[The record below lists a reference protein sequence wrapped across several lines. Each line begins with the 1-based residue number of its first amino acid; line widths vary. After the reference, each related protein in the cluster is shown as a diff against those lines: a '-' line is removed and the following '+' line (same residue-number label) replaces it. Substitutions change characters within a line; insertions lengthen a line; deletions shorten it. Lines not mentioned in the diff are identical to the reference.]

1 MQIVSAKA
9 RPDLVDQLCLKASA
23 GSKRRAQERLFRLDW
38 EGRPETLKWQLAKG
52 NLALPGA
59 DYLMLLDDM
68 GLPVCGAGYYRHPTF
83 TVYDTP
89 VTVAMVRM
97 WTAPERRV
105 QWLGTLLLKA
115 SLMDI
120 ETDLVVLT
128 FNESNRGLHTSLTE
142 ARKGLAWPPIW
153 GAFKDL
159 GLRYVNNV
167 WQWCA
172 VAHRDNLI
180 A

>member
-1 MQIVSAKA
+1 MQIVTAQD

-38 EGRPETLKWQLAKG
+38 EDRPETLKWQLAKG
-52 NLALPGA
+52 NLALSGA
-59 DYLMLLDDM
+59 QYLMLLDDK

-83 TVYDTP
+83 TVYGDP
-89 VTVAMVRM
+89 VTIVMSRM
-97 WTAPERRV
+97 WTDPQWRV

-120 ETDLVVLT
+120 ETDSVVLT
-128 FNESNRGLHTSLTE
+128 FNETNRNLHFSLTE
-142 ARKGLAWPPIW
+142 RSKGLAWPPMW

-159 GLRYVNNV
+159 GLRYVNSV

-172 VAHRDNLI
+172 VAHRSDLL